1 LGRILF
7 FNSGTIFRGNDGGLS
22 FGLSVRCLKNTVTH
36 GIVAVPAVNTTNA
49 TGITSNAAIIGG
61 NVTHDG
67 GTPVTARGVAYGTS
81 ATPTTSGTITTDG
94 TGMGVF
100 TSTLTGLNPSTT
112 YYVRA
117 YATNSVGTA
126 YGNEVSFITTA
137 IPSFTCGTSTVS
149 DVDGNNYNTVQI
161 GNQCWTQSNLKVSK
175 YRNGDHIPTGLSDSA
190 WVNNTSGAYV
200 IYNNDSLNDT
210 LYGKLYNHYAV
221 MDTRGLCPTGW
232 HVPTDGEWNVMAKYL
247 DLNADTV
254 CNSCWQSAIA
264 GGALKSTAIQPT
276 PGGWTPPNSGA
287 TNSSNFTALPGGIQ
301 FFDSRFVNLGTNG
314 NWWSMSFSGSYFA
327 LYRELQF
334 DFGAIYRGV
343 HYRTNGFSVRCL
355 RD

>member
-1 LGRILF
+1 
-7 FNSGTIFRGNDGGLS
+7 
-22 FGLSVRCLKNTVTH
+22 
-36 GIVAVPAVNTTNA
+36 
-49 TGITSNAAIIGG
+49 
-61 NVTHDG
+61 
-67 GTPVTARGVAYGTS
+67 
-81 ATPTTSGTITTDG
+81 
-94 TGMGVF
+94 
-100 TSTLTGLNPSTT
+100 
-112 YYVRA
+112 
-117 YATNSVGTA
+117 
-126 YGNEVSFITTA
+126 
-137 IPSFTCGTSTVS
+137 
-149 DVDGNNYNTVQI
+149 
-161 GNQCWTQSNLKVSK
+161 
-175 YRNGDHIPTGLSDSA
+175 
-190 WVNNTSGAYV
+190 
-200 IYNNDSLNDT
+200 
-210 LYGKLYNHYAV
+210 
-221 MDTRGLCPTGW
+221 
-232 HVPTDGEWNVMAKYL
+232 MAKYL